1 MKNTE
6 RFSGRAEH
14 YIKFRPHYP
23 HAIITC
29 LEQEACL
36 TKESVV
42 ADIGSGTGIS
52 CMPFL
57 ENGNTVYA
65 IEPNTEMREASE
77 RLLQGHPGFHAI
89 GGTAE
94 KTTLPD
100 ASADI
105 IVAAQA
111 FHWFHGSAAR
121 TEFLRIGKP
130 GACTV
135 LMWNERDLQDALGKE
150 YEILLQK
157 YAVDYRETNHRNVGP
172 AQLSAFYSPAVYR
185 AHVFRNAQQ
194 LDFQGLKGR
203 LLSASYAPQ
212 PGHPRHDEMM
222 AEVGALFTRYAT
234 NGMVKFMYTTRLYI
248 GQLQ

>member
-23 HAIITC
+23 HAIISC

-52 CMPFL
+52 CLPFL
-57 ENGNTVYA
+57 ENGNIVYA
-65 IEPNTEMREASE
+65 IEPNQEMREASV
-77 RLLQGHPGFHAI
+77 RLLHGHPGFHAI

-135 LMWNERDLQDALGKE
+135 LMWNERDVHDALGKE
-150 YEILLQK
+150 YETLLQK

-212 PGHPRHDEMM
+212 PGHPRYEEMT
-222 AEVGALFTRYAT
+222 AELAVLFAKYAI

-248 GQLQ
+248 GKLQ